1 MSYLIDQKYRILNSK
16 IDGLY
21 NKLQDEIFI
30 LKRENQTLLN
40 QMHSRN
46 NINYINDMNTINL
59 ETITK
64 TRYLI
69 RQLETEVSIL
79 RAENATKD
87 IIINNLRKQIYR

>member
-1 MSYLIDQKYRILNSK
+1 MSYLIEQKYRILNSK

-21 NKLQDEIFI
+21 NKLQDEIFS
-30 LKRENQTLLN
+30 LKYENQKLLN
-40 QMHSRN
+40 QMHSRVN
-46 NINYINDMNTINL
+46 NINNMNTTNI
-59 ETITK
+59 ETISK

-87 IIINNLRKQIYR
+87 IIINNLRKQIYK

>member
-1 MSYLIDQKYRILNSK
+1 MSYLIEQKYRTLNSK

-21 NKLQDEIFI
+21 NKLQDEIFS
-30 LKRENQTLLN
+30 LKHENQNLLN
-40 QMHSRN
+40 QMHSRVN
-46 NINYINDMNTINL
+46 NINDMNTINI

-87 IIINNLRKQIYR
+87 IIINNLRRQFYK

>member
-16 IDGLY
+16 IDNIH
-21 NKLQDEIFI
+21 NKLQDEIFF
-30 LKRENQTLLN
+30 LKQENQNLLN
-40 QMHSRN
+40 QMHNRVN
-46 NINYINDMNTINL
+46 NINDMNTINI

-87 IIINNLRKQIYR
+87 IIINNLRRQIYK

>member
-1 MSYLIDQKYRILNSK
+1 MSYLIEQKYRTLNSK

-30 LKRENQTLLN
+30 LKRENQSLLN
-40 QMHSRN
+40 QMHNRVN
-46 NINYINDMNTINL
+46 NINDMNTINI

-87 IIINNLRKQIYR
+87 IIINNLRRQIFR

>member
-40 QMHSRN
+40 QMHSRVN
-46 NINYINDMNTINL
+46 NINDMNTINL

-64 TRYLI
+64 TKYLI

>member
-21 NKLQDEIFI
+21 NKLQDEIFT
-30 LKRENQTLLN
+30 LKRENQNLLN
-40 QMHSRN
+40 QMHNRVN
-46 NINYINDMNTINL
+46 NINDMNTINI
-59 ETITK
+59 ETISK

-87 IIINNLRKQIYR
+87 IIINNLRRQIYK